1 MKKITLIICDAVAAW
16 LIVYGLA
23 MVLWLILPHAA

>member
-1 MKKITLIICDAVAAW
+1 MKKITLIICDAVTAW

-23 MVLWLILPHAA
+23 LVLWLVLPHAA